1 MTNISKQSFLSFKLD
16 DEIFA
21 ISVYK
26 VLEVLEKQKIT
37 KVPNVPDYI
46 KGVINFRGDILPV
59 IETRLKF
66 NMPERKA
73 NDAYV
78 IIVLELEIDGKHIV
92 LGAIADGVKDVLD
105 IPEAQIKQVPEMG
118 NRYNAQFLAG
128 MIKID
133 DGFIMILDIDKVF
146 SVKDLDILK
155 ATSDE
160 GEAQIEE

>member
-1 MTNISKQSFLSFKLD
+1 
-16 DEIFA
+16 
-21 ISVYK
+21 
-26 VLEVLEKQKIT
+26 
-37 KVPNVPDYI
+37 
-46 KGVINFRGDILPV
+46 
-59 IETRLKF
+59 
-66 NMPERKA
+66 
-73 NDAYV
+73 
-78 IIVLELEIDGKHIV
+78 
-92 LGAIADGVKDVLD
+92 
-105 IPEAQIKQVPEMG
+105 MG